1 LEATRLQ
8 QWLNRR
14 VGDAQAVQRAA
25 CWLLLMV
32 LFCAY
37 QPALAATVEFNS
49 TGGTSATNGLHFYIN
64 DNTQLQVRRLNNT
77 GQVYSPTV
85 LPASTNLD
93 NGIFLRANGNIY
105 GPDHNV
111 TTFAATGGMYSTA
124 TISAVSPPNP
134 SSAGDQQI
142 ATSNFGITLGP
153 QVSVVWKYT
162 NPYDFITAEVTIV
175 IPLLYAVSA
184 SNPVRYYHVVDTY
197 LGGSDNGCGVRY
209 TDSNG
214 KQVVGTYPPASGTTC
229 PSSTAIPAGVSI
241 VESFRERSGMTFSN
255 YCANTWSSFWVNG
268 GVNCSILQAA
278 NLSNAISSTYQDTGV
293 GIQYNFTAPGT
304 YTFSYDF
311 VVGSPAVPPY
321 DHLEIRHPGST
332 TLCPTNV
339 TVLACTSATVP
350 CPAANI
356 VSSGSLSGSIR
367 ATPAAPTINENPDP
381 FTVGSGSPITT
392 VSLTGTGAGT
402 FTLSSNGLTTTP
414 LNGTKCWN
422 TSNNTASCA
431 YTISNVACVSNF
443 ECLETGLTYQ
453 NLNSSPSSR
462 NPLYTEVSGA
472 GFKFDVV
479 ALQSDGSQATTYTA
493 SSGVTVELFD
503 DSATPQPAC
512 SAYSGAIASQSVT
525 FTSGNNGRITV
536 PSNFVLNNA
545 YRKLRC
551 RVRDTG
557 VAVSGCSSDQF
568 AVRPSN
574 FTLTATGSA
583 DADATG
589 VSTTATPRV
598 RAGAN
603 FSLTAN
609 SGVVGYNGIPQIDNS
624 KVTAH
629 ASAVDEGTV
638 TGTFSTVNGNTG
650 TATGSAFTYSE
661 VGYFRLS
668 QYGVFDNTFTSV
680 DSINGDCVTG
690 FNSSGS
696 KVGCSFGNAAN
707 TSYFGRFIPDH
718 FAVTLPAATPACSAV
733 FTYFGQDGLST
744 AFSLAAQSVT
754 NTTTQNYNGTYAKL
768 GVNSWSN
775 FNFSAATLP
784 SGSALS
790 GRLTSDSGTWDNGE
804 ADIKAK
810 HIVSRP
816 TAATAPTNITISAA
830 PIDAD
835 GVTMPVTAVA
845 PASPFRF
852 GRLFIANSYGSELLP
867 LTVPVEAQY
876 WTGLAYQRNQDD
888 GCSAIPST
896 AVEMRDYHVN
906 LNACETQLSVKD
918 PFDKGK
924 ANLRLSKPGAG
935 NSGSVLLRVNLNTAS
950 GQTCNGAAESPA
962 GSAATPWFGNANP
975 TARATFGIYKSP
987 VIYLRENF

>member
-1 LEATRLQ
+1 MEATRLQ

-14 VGDAQAVQRAA
+14 AGDAQAVQRAA

-462 NPLYTEVSGA
+462 NPLYTEVSGT

-503 DSATPQPAC
+503 DSVTPQPAC

-525 FTSGNNGRITV
+525 FTSGNSGRITV
-536 PSNFVLNNA
+536 PANFVLNNA

-609 SGVVGYNGIPQIDNS
+609 SGVVGYNGIPQIDTS
-624 KVTAH
+624 KVSAH
-629 ASAVDEGTV
+629 TGAVQNGTV
-638 TGTFSTVNGNTG
+638 AGTFSTVNGNTG

-680 DSINGDCVTG
+680 DSTNGDCATG

-696 KVGCSFGNAAN
+696 KVGCSFGNTAN

-718 FAVTLPAATPACSAV
+718 FAVTLPAATPACGTS
-733 FTYFGQDGLST
+733 FTYFGQDGLGTGFTLT
-744 AFSLAAQSVT
+744 AHTVT
-754 NTTTQNYNGTYAKL
+754 NTTTQNYTGTYAKL
-768 GVNSWSN
+768 GVNSWLN
-775 FNFSAATLP
+775 FNFTAATLP

-790 GRLTSDSGTWDNGE
+790 GSANAPIGSWAGGV
-804 ADIKAK
+804 ASVVAK
-810 HIVSRP
+810 HIVGRP

-888 GCSAIPST
+888 SCSAVPATSL
-896 AVEMRDYHVN
+896 EMRNYRVN
-906 LNACETQLSVKD
+906 LNPCETQLSGAGSMSN
-918 PFDKGK
+918 GK

-935 NSGSVLLRVNLNTAS
+935 NSGSVELKANLNTAT
-950 GQTCNGAAESPA
+950 GQTCNGAVESSA
-962 GSAATPWFGNANP
+962 ISAATPWFGNVNP